1 MSRSVISS
9 MQVGIRAPKRREKK
23 CNESRLIAFL
33 LGSISPSGLAG
44 SLHSLADTTTRGHL
58 QGAGLEGQ
66 PPRTGEG
73 VWPDSQ
79 KQLCFQDCCPAT
91 TTPTLGPEHKEQPVG
106 NPDPTRAWGPPPEK
120 HGEGQTK
127 RPCPPAQPSGLT
139 SDLPKID
146 FASCS

>member
-1 MSRSVISS
+1 MSLSVVSS
-9 MQVGIRAPKRREKK
+9 MQVVIRVPKKREKK

-44 SLHSLADTTTRGHL
+44 SLHSLADPTTRGHL
-58 QGAGLEGQ
+58 QGAGLEDQ

-73 VWPDSQ
+73 VRPDSQ
-79 KQLCFQDCCPAT
+79 KQLCSQGCCPTT

-106 NPDPTRAWGPPPEK
+106 NPDPTRAWGPLLRS
-120 HGEGQTK
+120 QTK
-127 RPCPPAQPSGLT
+127 RPCPPAQPSRLT
-139 SDLPKID
+139 SDLPQID